1 MNTQSEWLD
10 IMLGEIARKQEEA
23 ARAAAEQALRDA
35 SKATVPAGVPSD
47 SDPEKQQGPDMIFT
61 DVGELVAGYGN
72 ERTSGDK

>member
-35 SKATVPAGVPSD
+35 AKAAAPAGAPQRA
-47 SDPEKQQGPDMIFT
+47 P
-61 DVGELVAGYGN
+61 
-72 ERTSGDK
+72 